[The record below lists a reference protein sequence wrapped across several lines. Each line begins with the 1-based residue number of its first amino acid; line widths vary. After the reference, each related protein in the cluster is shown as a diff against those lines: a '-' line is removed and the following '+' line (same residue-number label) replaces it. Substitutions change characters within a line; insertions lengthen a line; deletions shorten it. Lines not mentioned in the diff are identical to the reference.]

1 MECDVDV
8 PLDPKKSIVQK
19 GTMSRVMKVMRFTA
33 NQPPEPYLLELIEVT
48 QTTNVLLGDSHND
61 QAEAF
66 HTSTFLNFDQEYD
79 SYRLTFIYKSSCAII
94 YGP

>member
-1 MECDVDV
+1 
-8 PLDPKKSIVQK
+8 
-19 GTMSRVMKVMRFTA
+19 MSRVMKVMRFTA

-66 HTSTFLNFDQEYD
+66 HTSTFLNFDHFYFSNNIVD
-79 SYRLTFIYKSSCAII
+79 TSLYLKII
-94 YGP
+94 GFNL